1 MPSLCYES
9 RNKINT
15 YLFPISP
22 AKLWSISLSPIPIA
36 MPNGDAMEKIIM
48 EIKYCFTFKL
58 AWAKFSPRENAMT
71 ALCAMTAK
79 KRLINWPR
87 SFWRPIARPS
97 NTEWKDK
104 AINNKSDLEK
114 ERKCC
119 INERFWNIHVPIK
132 KIVYH
137 CSTTDKWKFTP
148 TLKIFREIN

>member
-1 MPSLCYES
+1 MAIVTYVIYES
-9 RNKINT
+9 RNKIKI

-48 EIKYCFTFKL
+48 EIKYCFGFKL

-119 INERFWNIHVPIK
+119 INERFWNIPIK
-132 KIVYH
+132 KVVY
-137 CSTTDKWKFTP
+137 
-148 TLKIFREIN
+148 EIKVLSSA